1 MELGKC
7 MTISSLRRLILG
19 LYVVSNRNTQDGRYG
34 GRSQAYYQDGYS
46 DEEGT
51 SARMPSSSSGGGGS
65 TNRARP
71 LSSSIRDRRQQ
82 PYSHGQEPHR
92 SSHKPSMC
100 CVILFQVLPNWPVV

>member
-7 MTISSLRRLILG
+7 MTISRLRRLISG
-19 LYVVSNRNTQDGRYG
+19 LYVVSNRNTPDGRYG

-71 LSSSIRDRRQQ
+71 LSSSSRDRRQQ

-100 CVILFQVLPNWPVV
+100 

>member
-1 MELGKC
+1 MELGKF
-7 MTISSLRRLILG
+7 MTILSLRRLILD
-19 LYVVSNRNTQDGRYG
+19 LYVVSNSSTPDGRYG

-46 DEEGT
+46 DDEGT

-71 LSSSIRDRRQQ
+71 LSSSSRDRRQQ